1 LTAILE
7 SYILDLKAQN
17 HKKISVENMLAL
29 TLPVLLAIINT
40 CKLKVWQQTDIND
53 AVSDN
58 FFKGSTPA

>member
-1 LTAILE
+1 LTAVLE
-7 SYILDLKAQN
+7 PYILDLKAKN
-17 HKKISVENMLAL
+17 HKNISEENMLAI